1 MLQAELR
8 VTETKGEKM
17 KTSVKIIS
25 LVLALIMCCSCMV
38 FAAEDTS
45 SIANTALKETMASI
59 EKLFKNG
66 TEVGNEWMVMD
77 LALYGSKESKIFTE
91 YYKSVEKYVASVI
104 PTVNVEGAK
113 NALDKNKSTETSRLI
128 LALSAMGKY
137 ATAVNGYDLTE
148 AYNSFKYVTRM
159 GHMGPVWTLIAL
171 DTYGY
176 EIADSTIRQQCVDYL
191 LAAQLE
197 SGGWDLAKKNADVDV
212 TAMTLQAL
220 YPYKNQ
226 AKVQSAAEK
235 AFAWL
240 SSVQKDNGGFS
251 SWGTD
256 NSESC
261 VQVIV
266 ACCTWG
272 INPAE
277 DSRFVKNG
285 HSAVENLLT
294 FRVKDSKY
302 GWGFAHVMTDASS
315 GSMSYKGGEY
325 NSMATEQAAYG
336 LIAFNRFLSGKSNLY
351 NMSANKPFTDVN
363 GNAHQTEIEYC
374 YNAGLM
380 NGVGS
385 QKFNPGGTFNRA
397 MLITTMYRL
406 AGSPKVSGTTSF
418 TDAAKGSW
426 YSDALKWAEDKGIAG
441 GYGNGKFGPD
451 DDITPEQ
458 IWTFLFRFAKLMGY
472 DTSSSAAL
480 GNLSVSSWALDAA
493 KWANAKEMIKQTDGK
508 LNATSA
514 ADRALSAMYLAR
526 FDQNV
531 K

>member
-1 MLQAELR
+1 MKSLKR
-8 VTETKGEKM
+8 IVSFVTA
-17 KTSVKIIS
+17 VI
-25 LVLALIMCCSCMV
+25 LCFSCMV
-38 FAAEDTS
+38 FAADDTKTQ
-45 SIANTALKETMASI
+45 AKTALNETMTDMEALLLKSGAG
-59 EKLFKNG
+59 FG
-66 TEVGNEWMVMD
+66 SEWMIMD
-77 LALYGSKESKIFTE
+77 LALYGSRQEKIFTD
-91 YYKSVEKYVASVI
+91 YYKSVEKYTAETI
-104 PTVNVEGAK
+104 PAVNVDGAK

-128 LALSAMGKY
+128 LALSSIGKY
-137 ATAVNGYDLTE
+137 ATAVSGYDITE
-148 AYNSFKYVTRM
+148 AYNSFKWITRM
-159 GHMGPVWTLIAL
+159 GHMGPVWALIAL
-171 DTYGY
+171 DSYGY
-176 EIADSTIRQQCVDYL
+176 ETVDASIRQQCVDYL
-191 LAAQLE
+191 LDAQLS
-197 SGGWDLAKKNADVDV
+197 SGGWDLAKKSADVDV

-272 INPAE
+272 IDPSA

-294 FRVKDSKY
+294 FRVKDNKN

-325 NSMATEQAAYG
+325 NAMATEQAAYG
-336 LIAFNRFLSGKSNLY
+336 LIAYDKFVKGQKGLY
-351 NMSANKPFTDVN
+351 DMNSKKPFTDIN
-363 GNAHQTEIEYC
+363 GNAYKADIEYC
-374 YNAGLM
+374 FNAGLM
-380 NGVGS
+380 NGIGN
-385 QKFNPGGTFNRA
+385 QKFNPGGKFNRA
-397 MLITTMYRL
+397 MLVTTMYRL
-406 AGSPKVSGTTSF
+406 AGSPKVSGSSSF
-418 TDAAKGSW
+418 TDAPKGTW

-441 GYGNGKFGPD
+441 GYGNGKFGPE

-458 IWTFLFRFAKLMGY
+458 IWVFLYRFSNLMGY
-472 DTSSSAAL
+472 DVKSSSELSAFSDAAKID
-480 GNLSVSSWALDAA
+480 SWALDAA
-493 KWANAKEMIKQTDGK
+493 KWAASKTMIKPSDGK
-508 LNATSA
+508 LNAASA
-514 ADRALSAMYLAR
+514 SSRALSAMYLAR